1 MSLGEQFMTMLGAT
15 KGSSSTQRVNQQTEG
30 QQELWQST
38 LDDYKNLEYK
48 SGGEYNS
55 GKGEDELEGFKNTSF
70 DQLRKLKDEGRL
82 SLDGLNKLRNYGATA
97 ATQVRP
103 DVEALR
109 NSSDNAWS
117 GYDNQLAETTREAR
131 VKLNEADVASRR
143 GAGSTG
149 GTALARLGKV
159 NVENYGRTV
168 GGATARAVEQSA
180 IQRQQLQM
188 QGRMQAGQLSLGA
201 SQQGLQGLQGAGQL
215 ELGQLGLTA
224 QDLASRRNQD
234 FGERQFSAN
243 NEMDRARYGEQ
254 QAQSKNLYYQNEA
267 NNANQFQ
274 LNRLRDQTAAAN
286 VRTFEDVKTIKKG
299 NAGLGGALLTAGGAI
314 AGGYLGGPAG
324 ASAGASFGG
333 SLSSQWSGGAP
344 DNYSGMVNAGVTAY
358 NSGEG
363 KWGGS
368 GYNQTPTNSA
378 YTQPKGYGANP
389 SGGEFGGTGNY
400 GPGSFNTSASYNPYD
415 DGWSN
420 KNVMNDAPSSY
431 NTSGDR
437 SPWWLQAQEQAYRN
451 HQLKQLQYTG

>member
-1 MSLGEQFMTMLGAT
+1 MKALGAT
-15 KGSSSTQRVNQQTEG
+15 EGSTTTERVNQQTGE
-30 QQELWQST
+30 QQELWQNT
-38 LDDYKNLEYK
+38 LDGYKDLEYK

-55 GKGEDELEGFKNTSF
+55 GKSEDELEGFKNTSF

-109 NSSDNAWS
+109 KSSDNAWS
-117 GYDNQLAETTREAR
+117 GYGNQLAETTREAR
-131 VKLNEADVASRR
+131 VKLQEADVASRR
-143 GAGSTG
+143 GAGSYG
-149 GTALARLGKV
+149 GTALSRLGAV

-254 QAQSKNLYYQNEA
+254 QAQSRNLYNQNEA

-286 VRTFEDVKTIKKG
+286 VRTFEDVRTVKKG
-299 NAGLGGALLTAGGAI
+299 SAGLGGAVLTAGGAYLGAMAGPGGAKAGMALGGALANEWSPDADQSQSI
-314 AGGYLGGPAG
+314 AMGQAIGNAYNAPSNYNSTGMYRGGYST
-324 ASAGASFGG
+324 ASRNSFN
-333 SLSSQWSGGAP
+333 AP
-344 DNYSGMVNAGVTAY
+344 T
-358 NSGEG
+358 
-363 KWGGS
+363 
-368 GYNQTPTNSA
+368 
-378 YTQPKGYGANP
+378 KGYGDGG
-389 SGGEFGGTGNY
+389 SGGEFG
-400 GPGSFNTSASYNPYD
+400 SANNPYNMTFD
-415 DGWSN
+415 EP
-420 KNVMNDAPSSY
+420 DAWHSSQ
-431 NTSGDR
+431 NSGGEFGR
-437 SPWWLQAQEQAYRN
+437 QQQQSYAQWLALQGYRR
-451 HQLKQLQYTG
+451 G

>member
-1 MSLGEQFMTMLGAT
+1 MKALGAT
-15 KGSSSTQRVNQQTEG
+15 EGSTTTERVNQQTGE

-38 LDDYKNLEYK
+38 LDGYKDLEYK

-55 GKGEDELEGFKNTSF
+55 GKSEDELEGFKNTSF

-109 NSSDNAWS
+109 KSSDNAWS

-131 VKLNEADVASRR
+131 VKLQEADVASRR
-143 GAGSTG
+143 GAGSYG
-149 GTALARLGKV
+149 GTALSRLGAV

-254 QAQSKNLYYQNEA
+254 QAQSRNLYYQNEA

-286 VRTFEDVKTIKKG
+286 VRTFEDVRTVKKG
-299 NAGLGGALLTAGGAI
+299 SAGLGGAVLTAGGAVL
-314 AGGYLGGPAG
+314 GGYLGGPAG
-324 ASAGASFGG
+324 ASAGASLGG
-333 SLSSQWSGGAP
+333 SLASEWSGGAP
-344 DNYSGMVNAGVTAY
+344 DNYSGMVNAGVQGY
-358 NSGEG
+358 NASGG

-368 GYNQTPTNSA
+368 GYNQTPTT

-400 GPGSFNTSASYNPYD
+400 GSGSFNTSASYNPYD

-437 SPWWLQAQEQAYRN
+437 SPWWLQTQEQAYRN